1 MNWWMK
7 LKCIMSYLKKV
18 DQTAGLFSL
27 PHVTGNWNQNEIK
40 TKSIK
45 SDVPRNS
52 IITCRDVWSVQ
63 QTETDNNGTRGEK
76 QESFDLRM
84 NREKWRQFDVEDEN
98 FNYSLS
104 STKDYIIPSLVV
116 KVLRG
121 NAIPIPKLIA
131 SIPGL
136 HTIITVGGRA
146 FHHTVVIAWQLWCDR
161 RQKTTVTDR
170 GWTPL
175 KRSIMLYRQ
184 FDGGPTIRH
193 GAPYIFKVPLS
204 QKIQL

>member
-1 MNWWMK
+1 MCQEIPLSRVETCDQSNRQKQTTMEHVEK
-7 LKCIMSYLKKV
+7 NRKV
-18 DQTAGLFSL
+18 LTSE
-27 PHVTGNWNQNEIK
+27 W
-40 TKSIK
+40 
-45 SDVPRNS
+45 
-52 IITCRDVWSVQ
+52 
-63 QTETDNNGTRGEK
+63 
-76 QESFDLRM
+76 

-98 FNYSLS
+98 FNYGLS